1 MPDFISIWNE
11 LQHSLSQLSP
21 EWLNP
26 LPALLTALFAGLTV
40 RSLATRISLAPAPQR
55 ALAEYLAQ
63 PSDDKNP
70 QRIAWHDKEAVILF
84 SLGLSNQ
91 PGMLNWI
98 RAGAVLLPFLLLLL
112 LGLPWVPA
120 LGGGALGY
128 VLTDSFLTSRWRQ
141 VRVQMEQEL
150 PTFVARLA
158 GTLLVTASPQKA
170 LAEVTDT
177 LSEESLLRSW
187 LLRMMANARL
197 DGQKVI
203 EQARGEAAQI
213 SPSLALVVFE
223 LGRFF
228 ETGGAGF
235 AKAFSATAE
244 ELSAILEARAVAG
257 SKAESARGA
266 VLMMLAIMGGIL
278 FLMLS
283 SPNIRQ
289 GFDNP
294 TVQMI
299 AFAALA
305 AMGGGYV
312 FLNGMID
319 EALEA

>member
-1 MPDFISIWNE
+1 M
-11 LQHSLSQLSP
+11 
-21 EWLNP
+21 
-26 LPALLTALFAGLTV
+26 LT
-40 RSLATRISLAPAPQR
+40 
-55 ALAEYLAQ
+55 
-63 PSDDKNP
+63 
-70 QRIAWHDKEAVILF
+70 
-84 SLGLSNQ
+84 
-91 PGMLNWI
+91 WI
-98 RAGAVLLPFLLLLL
+98 RAGAVLVPFLLLML

-128 VLTDSFLTSRWRQ
+128 VLIDSFLTSRWRQ
-141 VRVQMEQEL
+141 VRIQIEQEL
-150 PTFVARLA
+150 PTFVARLS

-177 LSEESLLRSW
+177 LSDDSLLRSW
-187 LLRMMANARL
+187 LQRMLANARL

-257 SKAESARGA
+257 SKAESARSA

-299 AFAALA
+299 TFAALA

-319 EALEA
+319 DALDS